1 MPKDSL
7 PPRDFDTLEKL
18 LGVPLYLE
26 AATQTGVPALALDVR
41 LSYELRRAGFN
52 HDAVCGRVRTTPRIV
67 PRPVANLIDSARRS
81 SGQLPRPVTFAVP
94 TRCYCF

>member
-52 HDAVCGRVRTTPRIV
+52 HDAVWPRPNHPRIL
-67 PRPVANLIDSARRS
+67 PQPVANLIDSARRS